1 MNGLYKVLL
10 FCVHRC
16 SVVLVV
22 VVVSTKKRFLAWEFV
37 GVDRFVGSRLN
48 SYIHLNDPLFNVK
61 SGAESE
67 ASELRFSSTPR
78 QFGIRS
84 EREQVL

>member
-1 MNGLYKVLL
+1 MTIGASLQKDVQNRDWQYYE
-10 FCVHRC
+10 R
-16 SVVLVV
+16 S
-22 VVVSTKKRFLAWEFV
+22 KK
-37 GVDRFVGSRLN
+37 GSSN
-48 SYIHLNDPLFNVK
+48 PLFNVE